1 MQFYFAVLYPS
12 GLWLCQ
18 FQLWAHIS
26 SMPYW
31 ASQPSSRLALAGV
44 APALGNVAGAAR
56 VDDVGNLF
64 AAGLAEGVDDVQHA
78 VARGRCPGCR

>member
-31 ASQPSSRLALAGV
+31 ASQPS
-44 APALGNVAGAAR
+44 
-56 VDDVGNLF
+56 
-64 AAGLAEGVDDVQHA
+64 
-78 VARGRCPGCR
+78 